1 MCNNPPDLGAAA
13 VVLVNLGAQSYREG
27 KIFRFDDQ
35 TMTVAEADGSWASQ
49 WETHSQRREKP
60 HHIGGWNA
68 GDKGSLMS
76 EPPYQKLEGPWI
88 DGADPADR

>member
-27 KIFRFDDQ
+27 KVFRFDDQ

-60 HHIGGWNA
+60 HHVGGWNA
-68 GDKGSLMS
+68 GDKGSLIS
-76 EPPYQKLEGPWI
+76 EPHYQKLEGPWI